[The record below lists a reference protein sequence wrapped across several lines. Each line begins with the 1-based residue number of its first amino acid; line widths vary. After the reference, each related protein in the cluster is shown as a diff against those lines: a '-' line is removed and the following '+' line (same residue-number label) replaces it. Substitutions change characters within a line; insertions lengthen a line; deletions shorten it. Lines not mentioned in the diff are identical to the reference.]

1 MAPNPEPGITRVGL
15 VSDTHGWLDPRAVR
29 VLEREA
35 PLAGILHAGDIGAD
49 DVIYELERIA
59 RVTAVL
65 GNCDYPLPGFDL
77 GVIAR
82 VRLGGKSIVVVHD
95 VHGLSPDAQD
105 EIVVHGHSHRP
116 RVEWQQERLFLNP
129 GSATQRRHQ
138 PSCSVGILEITGDGN
153 ASAHI
158 IYLDAIGPRTR

>member
-35 PLAGILHAGDIGAD
+35 PLAGILHAGDIGAND
-49 DVIYELERIA
+49 
-59 RVTAVL
+59 
-65 GNCDYPLPGFDL
+65 DL

>member
-49 DVIYELERIA
+49 DVLYELERIA

-77 GVIAR
+77 GVIAC
-82 VRLGGKSIVVVHD
+82 VRLGGKSIV
-95 VHGLSPDAQD
+95 
-105 EIVVHGHSHRP
+105 VVHGHSHRP